1 MKHSRREFML
11 GATGALAA
19 TLLPAWAH
27 AGAFPERPLRMIVP
41 FAPGG
46 NVDATARVVG
56 AGMTEAMHV
65 TAVVEN
71 KPGAGGSIGADMVVR
86 SPADGYTLLVGSNG
100 PLTVNPFI
108 QAHLPYDPLQDLAP
122 VAMVGYVP
130 HVIVINPSIPARN
143 LTELVALSKTR
154 HINTGTSGV
163 GSATHLT
170 LIRLNALTGAQLVHV
185 PYRGGGA
192 LIPDLLG
199 GSLDATLTEFSTVLP
214 LLRANKVRV
223 IAVASEQRMALA
235 PEIPTVIEAGVPK
248 FLASSYVGVLAPAK
262 TPAPVLAALQQG
274 VTASLTNS
282 AIAGK
287 LSELGV
293 VAASEQQRSSAGF
306 KQFLQAEYE
315 NAKQAVKLA
324 GIKPE

>member
-1 MKHSRREFML
+1 MKHSRRDFML

-19 TLLPAWAH
+19 PLLPAWAH

-56 AGMTEAMHV
+56 AGMTEAMHA

-170 LIRLNALTGAQLVHV
+170 LIRLNAMTGAQLVHV